1 MLGERQ
7 NSRWGKQKSLPGA
20 SAWFK
25 KSLEMSFNMAT
36 LPPMHCRYMSPA
48 TFLCERI
55 KVGNEYFRNV
65 AATD

>member
-1 MLGERQ
+1 MLGEKAEFTM
-7 NSRWGKQKSLPGA
+7 GKTKIIARSV
-20 SAWFK
+20 WFK